1 MFPINL
7 VAVGV
12 AAVAALVIGF
22 LLHGPI
28 AGKLWMKLA
37 NIHPTGNEKFTDML
51 PQLFWNLVANFVTAF
66 VLAGLLWMSSLSMG
80 PISAGKGAFVAVWLW
95 LGFLVTSSSVEV
107 IWMGRN
113 YKLWLFEAFA
123 SLLALAAMAAIIAAW

>member
-7 VAVGV
+7 AAVSV

-22 LLHGPI
+22 MFHGPLF
-28 AGKLWMKLA
+28 GELWMKLA

-51 PQLFWNLVANFVTAF
+51 PQMFWNFVANFVTAF
-66 VLAGLLWMSSLSMG
+66 VLAGLLWMSSLSLG
-80 PISAGKGAFVAVWLW
+80 PISWGRGALAAAWIW
-95 LGFLVTSSSVEV
+95 LGFMATSSSMEV

-113 YKLWLFEAFA
+113 YKLLLFECVA
-123 SLLALAAMAAIIAAW
+123 SLTAMAAMGAIIAAW